1 MKRFGRYLIAAML
14 MCCMGAGAEPS
25 TTPSTAA
32 SLHISGGKL
41 YKGKDLVADGF
52 SVSRTGTG
60 YLFIYV
66 PELGLI
72 TLSPQQFPDAVADGI
87 FEGSELRFN
96 AGKERFV
103 LIASSAII
111 DTDQKTAWVKL
122 DRAFSLRDKAP
133 VVAYGDSPG
142 MPYKWRMYRARSITG
157 R

>member
-1 MKRFGRYLIAAML
+1 MKRFVSYAIAAMF
-14 MCCMGAGAEPS
+14 MCCMGASAEPS
-25 TTPSTAA
+25 TTPNTTA

-72 TLSPQQFPDAVADGI
+72 TLSPRQFPDAVASGT

-103 LIASSAII
+103 LAASSAII
-111 DTDQKTAWVKL
+111 DTNQKTAWVRL
-122 DRAFSLRDKAP
+122 DRAFSLRDKTP
-133 VVAYGDSPG
+133 VVAYGDSPD
-142 MPYKWRMYRARSITG
+142 MPYKWPMYRARNVTS